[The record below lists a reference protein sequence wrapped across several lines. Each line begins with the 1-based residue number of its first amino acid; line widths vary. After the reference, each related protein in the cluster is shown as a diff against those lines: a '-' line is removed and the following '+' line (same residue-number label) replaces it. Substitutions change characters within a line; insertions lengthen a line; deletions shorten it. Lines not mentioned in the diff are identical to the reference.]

1 MNIILLLL
9 LSFVNVIGKDV
20 VWGSFSTKVKLS
32 KEDGFLSISDVSN
45 TLDRDNK
52 QIKLYKK
59 DLSSGQ
65 SAYGI
70 AHFNVNEIF
79 GIVDM
84 EQKLEQ
90 VVPSARLSYN
100 ALVFDLLE
108 DPIIINNKTSNDVLI
123 KKVKEAFLTFNKMN
137 FSDTQS
143 YSSAVVTL
151 FLPDK
156 IVVAHVG
163 DSRAV
168 SSDLNSIMTHD
179 HKPFLPHEK
188 KRIEKA
194 GGIVQNNTLFQK
206 DYNQFARWWISRM
219 FGNTKLAGITA
230 EPDVS
235 IFDYNFKML
244 ATTSHDLDTEF
255 FPIAQL
261 SKKIDLPLYAKNKER
276 LTNKASSGYRFI
288 IIANNDVWKSL
299 PTRIQD
305 YFSWDFGACSAAVDE
320 DENHANDKVLVGY
333 HCNRL
338 GTAEIATH
346 IVESVLTRYGLTD
359 KSLDLATE
367 LLHVATVQKEK
378 FNLSSLI
385 NPEIVQKKSFFQK
398 IKGWFLKQ
406 KTTKEIIAKEIGKIQ
421 GDQSIVIIAWDPK
434 KEPQK
439 KLKTKLSRKKLNSK

>member
-9 LSFVNVIGKDV
+9 LFFLHISGKDV
-20 VWGSFSTKVKLS
+20 VWGSFSAKVKLS
-32 KEDGFLSISDVSN
+32 KQDGFLSISDVSN
-45 TLDRDNK
+45 TSDRDNK

-59 DLSSGQ
+59 NLSSGQ

-79 GIVDM
+79 GIVDT

-90 VVPSARLSYN
+90 VLPLARLSYN

-108 DPIIINNKTSNDVLI
+108 DPIIVNHKTSNDVLI
-123 KKVKEAFLTFNKMN
+123 KKVKEIFLTFNETN
-137 FSDTQS
+137 FADTQS
-143 YSSAVVTL
+143 YSSGVVTL

-206 DYNQFARWWISRM
+206 DNNQFARWWISRM

-235 IFDYNFKML
+235 IFDYNFKLL
-244 ATTSHDLDTEF
+244 ATTSHDFDIEF
-255 FPIAQL
+255 FPVAQL

-288 IIANNDVWKSL
+288 IIANNYVWKFL

-305 YFSWDFGACSAAVDE
+305 YFSWNFAACSAAVDE
-320 DENHANDKVLVGY
+320 DENYANDKVLVDH

-338 GTAEIATH
+338 GSAEIATH
-346 IVESVLTRYGLTD
+346 IVESVFTQYGLTD
-359 KSLDLATE
+359 KSIQLATE

-378 FNLSSLI
+378 FNLSSFI

-406 KTTKEIIAKEIGKIQ
+406 KTTKEIIVKEIGKIQ

-439 KLKTKLSRKKLNSK
+439 KLKTKLSRKK

>member
-1 MNIILLLL
+1 MITIFSQVINGVFSQESLNIGLK
-9 LSFVNVIGKDV
+9 IGKFNGLLKIHSINNDDRQF
-20 VWGSFSTKVKLS
+20 SFNKKELS
-32 KEDGFLSISDVSN
+32 A
-45 TLDRDNK
+45 
-52 QIKLYKK
+52 
-59 DLSSGQ
+59 GQ
-65 SAYGI
+65 SVYGV
-70 AHFNVNEIF
+70 AHFNVNKVF
-79 GIVDM
+79 GIADT
-84 EQKLEQ
+84 EQKLES
-90 VVPSARLSYN
+90 VLPSARLSYN

-123 KKVKEAFLTFNKMN
+123 KKVKEIFLTFNQTN
-137 FSDTQS
+137 FADTQS

-156 IVVAHVG
+156 IVVAHIG

-179 HKPFLPHEK
+179 HKPFLLYEK

-206 DYNQFARWWISRM
+206 DNNQFLGWSVSRM

-235 IFDYNFKML
+235 IFDYNFKIL
-244 ATTSHDLDTEF
+244 ATTSHDLNTEF
-255 FPIAQL
+255 FPVAQSL
-261 SKKIDLPLYAKNKER
+261 KKMDLPLYAKNKA
-276 LTNKASSGYRFI
+276 TTKKGNNNTKASSGYRFI

-305 YFSWDFGACSAAVDE
+305 YFSWDFGACSNATDE
-320 DENHANDKVLVGY
+320 DKNNVNNKVLIDY

-406 KTTKEIIAKEIGKIQ
+406 KTTKEIIVKEIDKIQ
-421 GDQSIVIIAWDPK
+421 NDQSIVIIAWDPK

-439 KLKTKLSRKKLNSK
+439 KLKTKLSRKKIK